1 MKPSLKAF
9 RQKISLVGVAGAALV
24 VAGAN
29 QAHLAAGP
37 SALHI
42 LRQTTPGRDFIVETR
57 RAIKSAE
64 VQGQSQIFRGE
75 AGELLSVRASIAPP
89 NPSVARPDLSR
100 LILHFRTSRNGPSI
114 RSVELL
120 AGTQP
125 VFRPNVLRLAGDF
138 STAERQD
145 NAWAI
150 SPPETMLG
158 ALILRIKAQFPI
170 GFDTAIDPGELVI
183 VGAVTEFPRLPE
195 PLLKQRSG
203 IAVQPLHP

>member
-1 MKPSLKAF
+1 MKASLEKL
-9 RQKISLVGVAGAALV
+9 RQMIGFVGAACAALV
-24 VAGAN
+24 AAGAN
-29 QAHLAAGP
+29 PAHLAAGP
-37 SALHI
+37 AALTI

-64 VQGQSQIFRGE
+64 IEGQSQVFRGE

-114 RSVELL
+114 RSVELF
-120 AGTQP
+120 AGAQP
-125 VFRPNVLRLAGDF
+125 VFRPNVLRLVGDF

-145 NAWAI
+145 NAWTI
-150 SPPETMLG
+150 SPPETMRS
-158 ALILRIKAQFPI
+158 ALTLRIKAQFPI

-183 VGAVTEFPRLPE
+183 VGAVTEFPRVPE
-195 PLLKQRSG
+195 PPLRQRSG
-203 IAVQPLHP
+203 IAVPPLRP